1 MVTAGA
7 PHYGSPLE
15 MPTEEARRG
24 TTERLLLAI
33 AVARGAAG
41 KVGRPAP

>member
-24 TTERLLLAI
+24 PTERLLLAI